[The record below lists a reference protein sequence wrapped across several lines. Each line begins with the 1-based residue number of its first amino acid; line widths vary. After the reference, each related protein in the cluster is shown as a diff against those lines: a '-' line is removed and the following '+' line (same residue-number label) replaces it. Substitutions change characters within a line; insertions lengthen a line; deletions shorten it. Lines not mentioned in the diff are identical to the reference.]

1 MGLVSG
7 QCESD
12 ALDDKHAL
20 TPASEFAED
29 HPESQVFGVDLS
41 PIQPSIIPPNCT
53 FMIDDC
59 TQAWSF
65 PKDHFDLVHIRA
77 LFGSVADWPAFYKE
91 AYE

>member
-1 MGLVSG
+1 
-7 QCESD
+7 
-12 ALDDKHAL
+12 
-20 TPASEFAED
+20 
-29 HPESQVFGVDLS
+29 
-41 PIQPSIIPPNCT
+41 
-53 FMIDDC
+53 MIDDC